1 MGSQNIAVD
10 VDFVMGRE
18 SKFYDYHKLGLS
30 MDGGGVRGLLL
41 AT

>member
-1 MGSQNIAVD
+1 MGNNN
-10 VDFVMGRE
+10 
-18 SKFYDYHKLGLS
+18 KFYDYHKLGLS